1 LKDEIKNK
9 KKLQQKDWGKN
20 KKIKNKDRNK
30 NKNIRKYN

>member
-1 LKDEIKNK
+1 MIKLKVEK